1 MLKIKRV
8 SSHRPTQPAW
18 ELVSTGAAM
27 PLGGGC
33 APAGQTYER
42 RNCGACAVRLPP
54 WSGTLYSMD
63 PLAVAADGLGRHG
76 AERSAAWLA
85 HQSGGK
91 FRAPSDT
98 LYATRHI
105 G

>member
-1 MLKIKRV
+1 
-8 SSHRPTQPAW
+8 
-18 ELVSTGAAM
+18 
-27 PLGGGC
+27 
-33 APAGQTYER
+33 
-42 RNCGACAVRLPP
+42 
-54 WSGTLYSMD
+54 MD